1 MHIACGQ
8 MVNEVLLPGLRK
20 LQRAL
25 HAKSLEFKDIIKI
38 GRTHTQ
44 VRRKNSSFEDFLFK
58 CFRLGIF
65 AFIIL
70 DGL

>member
-25 HAKSLEFKDIIKI
+25 HTKSLEFEDIIKI

-44 VRRKNSSFEDFLFK
+44 VRTKSLAFENFFSSV
-58 CFRLGIF
+58 
-65 AFIIL
+65 L
-70 DGL
+70 D